1 MKLNKTGPVLIE
13 MSSLSIRLS
22 LFLAGALAVAA
33 WLIVPHGIEAG
44 RWLAAGDDPV
54 RLADL
59 ALDKSFNAAVATRE
73 IEVALAANDLELAQS
88 FVDLARDRGVS
99 VDPGLVARVAD
110 GTTATATTTRG
121 VGHFVRGFV
130 VGEPDDLAS
139 LAGTVTGDL
148 FVYGDARD
156 AVREGL
162 RLARGEEADELILG
176 LACVGLAITAGTYA
190 SLGVGA
196 PARIGLSVVKAA
208 RKTGSM
214 GTKLS
219 GAIVRAVK
227 ESIDGA
233 AVRQALTRGALLRP
247 VLAVRAAREAVKVE
261 KAGGLLHLARDV
273 GRVQSSAGTRAALD
287 GLKLA
292 DNPKDVARLARLAEA
307 KGTKTRAIVKLLGRG
322 AIMLTAATFHLASW
336 VFWALVNILWLVV
349 ALKRAA
355 EQATLRAIRKRKAR
369 RAAMRAVALAA
380 ARVAG

>member
-1 MKLNKTGPVLIE
+1 M
-13 MSSLSIRLS
+13 RLS
-22 LFLAGALAVAA
+22 FLLAGALAVAA
-33 WLIVPHGIEAG
+33 WLVVPYGIEAG
-44 RWLAAGDDPV
+44 RWLAAEDDPV
-54 RLADL
+54 RLTDL
-59 ALDKSFNAAVATRE
+59 ALAKSFNAAVATRE
-73 IEVALAANDLELAQS
+73 IEAALAANDLELAQS
-88 FVDLARDRGVS
+88 FVDLARERGVAI
-99 VDPGLVARVAD
+99 DPGLADRVAD

-156 AVREGL
+156 AVREGW
-162 RLARGEEADELILG
+162 RLARGEGADELILG
-176 LACVGLAITAGTYA
+176 LACVGLAVTGGTYA

-208 RKTGSM
+208 RRTGSM
-214 GTKLS
+214 GAKLS
-219 GAIVRAVK
+219 GAIVHAVK
-227 ESIDGA
+227 ESVDGA
-233 AVRQALTRGALLRP
+233 VVRQALTRGALLRP
-247 VLAVRAAREAVKVE
+247 VLAVRAAREAVKVD

-322 AIMLTAATFHLASW
+322 AIMLTAATFNLASW
-336 VFWALVNILWLVV
+336 VFWALVNVLWLVI

-355 EQATLRAIRKRKAR
+355 EGTTLNAIRKRKAR
-369 RAAMRAVALAA
+369 RAAMRAAALAA
-380 ARVAG
+380 APVAG